1 MSFHSTTYAAVPW
14 GGLLLSHGAPT
25 AGFGR
30 ASRERPRPCDVCQPK
45 NSPCEW
51 CSTDRLCQL
60 TDHSGLMQISPLDS
74 LGATLF
80 WATPVRVLFYPSRRE
95 QQSACSPNTLH
106 YDLTMGY
113 TSWGFAVQSV
123 IVLQR
128 TSQPKPISSM
138 IVRLSPE
145 CSLLATNGHFWQI
158 CTQHSLLWK
167 TVHEEK
173 LRRGHLKDLR
183 PLERCGYGTE
193 GFQGS
198 VALDSGP
205 ERRVV
210 SRVRSSN
217 THVPSSITN
226 LPITEHFP
234 SL

>member
-1 MSFHSTTYAAVPW
+1 
-14 GGLLLSHGAPT
+14 
-25 AGFGR
+25 
-30 ASRERPRPCDVCQPK
+30 
-45 NSPCEW
+45 
-51 CSTDRLCQL
+51 
-60 TDHSGLMQISPLDS
+60 MQISPLDS
-74 LGATLF
+74 PGATLF

-95 QQSACSPNTLH
+95 QQSTCSPNTLH

-158 CTQHSLLWK
+158 CTQNSLFWK

-183 PLERCGYGTE
+183 PLERCGYRTE

-198 VALDSGP
+198 VTLDSGP

-210 SRVRSSN
+210 SRVRRVKRMFQVLSLTFPLRSTFPPFEGSAPVLESLKFIN
-217 THVPSSITN
+217 NGNFEVRTRVHRRLGGVDRRERIGDWPHVGTV
-226 LPITEHFP
+226 T
-234 SL
+234 